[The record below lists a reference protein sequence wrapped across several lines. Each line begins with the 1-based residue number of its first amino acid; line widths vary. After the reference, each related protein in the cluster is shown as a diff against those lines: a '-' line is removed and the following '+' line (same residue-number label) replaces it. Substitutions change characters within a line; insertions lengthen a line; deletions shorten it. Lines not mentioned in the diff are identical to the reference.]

1 MKDNDLIPHTGNT
14 RGVSLR
20 DRSNADLT
28 QAILS
33 AGDEAYVLDRARVVL
48 KLYYDPAMDDM
59 DRADMLEEFRKA
71 LSNLPKWAVAK
82 GFDEWARTM
91 SRRPSPAE
99 IAILAQRALKS
110 IADELADRVKMDAPP
125 SSPPDPR
132 SDEEK
137 ARANRIMQLAG
148 FTPKRFEAVCS
159 RPLASSEAEL
169 YDERSNHRPHWT
181 ETVAPDSPEMEQLR
195 RARAA
200 NPLMNPQAQYAE

>member
-1 MKDNDLIPHTGNT
+1 MKDNDLTLHTGNT

-20 DRSNADLT
+20 DRSSADLT

-71 LSNLPKWAVAK
+71 LSRLPKWAVAK

-99 IAILAQRALKS
+99 IAILAERAVKS
-110 IADELADRVKMDAPP
+110 IADELSYRVKESQPVSKP
-125 SSPPDPR
+125 VEPR
-132 SDEEK
+132 SENEK
-137 ARANRIMQLAG
+137 ARASEILERAG
-148 FTPKRFEAVCS
+148 FTPKRLDAVRA
-159 RPLASSEAEL
+159 RPMARTEAEL
-169 YDERSNHRPHWT
+169 YDERLNNRPHWT

-200 NPLMNPQAQYAE
+200 NPLMVAGMKRD